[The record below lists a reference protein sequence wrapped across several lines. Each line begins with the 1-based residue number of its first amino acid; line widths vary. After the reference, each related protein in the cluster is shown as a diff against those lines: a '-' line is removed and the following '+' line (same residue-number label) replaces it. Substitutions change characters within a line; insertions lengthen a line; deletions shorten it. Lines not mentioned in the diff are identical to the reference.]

1 MHEITDNRFASLLKK
16 KERSLSKLHWAENSL
31 HNRNTD
37 RILIIEAIAQTK
49 VLATQ
54 FRN

>member
-1 MHEITDNRFASLLKK
+1 MYMKSLLKK
-16 KERSLSKLHWAENSL
+16 KRSLFKLYWAENRV
-31 HNRNTD
+31 HYRNID

-54 FRN
+54 FRNYNASI